1 MKTVRGCPAGT
12 GSSPKSKGRYK
23 PMAYGRIYNFSA
35 GPSMMPVPVLEKA
48 AAQMLNYEGSGMSV
62 MEMSHR
68 SKYYDD
74 IINGAQDALR
84 RVMNIPKNY
93 KILFMQG
100 GATMQFSAI
109 PLNLMKTGKADYAI
123 TGNFARNA
131 FKEAKKYGTVRAA
144 ASSEADNFSWIPK
157 QEQLD
162 LDPTADYFYLCANNT
177 IFGTEWS
184 YVPQTGDVPVVADM
198 SSNIMSKPI
207 DVTEYG
213 LVYAGA
219 QKNMGPAG
227 MAVVIIRED
236 LMGNFRE
243 NMPVL
248 LDYQLM
254 ADKNSMYNTPPTYS
268 IYMFKLMVE
277 WVEQMGGVAAMDEIA
292 KKRSG
297 MLYDY
302 LETSSLFQSTVQK
315 DSRSRMNVCFRTG
328 DPELDKKFVAESI
341 ADGMSNLKGH
351 RLVGGM
357 RASIYNAMPME
368 GVEHLLKF
376 MENFEKNNK

>member
-1 MKTVRGCPAGT
+1 
-12 GSSPKSKGRYK
+12 
-23 PMAYGRIYNFSA
+23 MADGRIYNFSA

-74 IINGAQDALR
+74 IINGAQDVLR
-84 RVMNIPKNY
+84 RIMNIPDNY
-93 KILFMQG
+93 EVLFMPG

-109 PLNLMKTGKADYAI
+109 PLNLMTTGKADYAV

-144 ASSEADNFSWIPK
+144 ASSEADNFTWIPT

-177 IFGTEWS
+177 IFGTEWN
-184 YVPQTGDVPVVADM
+184 YDPETGDVPVVADV
-198 SSNIMSKPI
+198 SSNFISKPV
-207 DVTEYG
+207 DVSKYG
-213 LVYAGA
+213 LIYAGT
-219 QKNMGPAG
+219 QKNAGPAG
-227 MAVVIIRED
+227 LATVIIRKD
-236 LMGNFRE
+236 LMGHYRE
-243 NMPVL
+243 NMPVM

-268 IYMFKLMVE
+268 IYILKLMAE
-277 WVEQMGGVAAMDEIA
+277 WVEQMGGVAAMDELA
-292 KKRSG
+292 KKRSAL
-297 MLYDY
+297 LYDY
-302 LETSSLFQSTVQK
+302 LDSSDLFQTTAQK
-315 DSRSRMNVCFRTG
+315 ASRSRMNVCFRTG
-328 DPELDKKFVAESI
+328 DAELDKKFVAESI
-341 ADGMSNLKGH
+341 EAGMSNLKGH

-368 GVEHLLKF
+368 GVEHLVRF
-376 MENFEKNNK
+376 MEKFEKNNK